1 MVVIE
6 PNHELYVYNKF
17 LTSHIFA
24 IRFSEIEPENLR
36 AIVSKIVKCALMNIE
51 LNWD

>member
-6 PNHELYVYNKF
+6 PNHELHVYNKF